1 MINCG
6 FVREWNMIQ
15 IKFTSEMKKI
25 VSAVV
30 MMRMVIV
37 IVITMM
43 MMAVLMIAMMTKT
56 MTMVAFILAAIM
68 GVRVVKM
75 MKTVH
80 QMMMLMNKF

>member
-1 MINCG
+1 
-6 FVREWNMIQ
+6 
-15 IKFTSEMKKI
+15 MKKI

-43 MMAVLMIAMMTKT
+43 MMMTMVLMIAMMTKT